1 MTIPDVFMEA
11 CLKACGIQRH
21 AQAKAC
27 SQEDSVVGVSSPII
41 MALYNKA
48 GEILEKL
55 EKQKGTIKSLCL
67 ADDVADKKR
76 TYALVCESLKYKD
89 VLEIVIKQAGLL
101 EAGKPRL
108 RPSVATV
115 LVYDFLFGRGLQ
127 TSGSYKQIVLS
138 HKTRLQAELAKIKI
152 KRKVKD
158 NKDLIPAR
166 IRDAVVLPRWIRVN
180 TLVASVEKVIEMFT
194 KLGYRVDSET
204 EPSQL
209 SGKVFRQD
217 KHIPELVML
226 PSNVDLHDNP
236 LLLDGSIIIQDKA
249 SCFPAYILNPP
260 KDSTVIDA
268 CAAPGNKTSHLSAIM
283 GNTGKI
289 FAFDMDK
296 RRLGTLKK
304 MTGRAR
310 CTNIEPIHGS
320 FLDIDVNDERY
331 RNVEYILL
339 DPSCSGSGI
348 VGRMDHLLDQDKES
362 VEDEADQAASETRIA
377 ALADFQKKA
386 ILHAMKFPHV
396 KKVVYSTCSKH
407 RQENEDVVQHVL
419 TAQEDFSLADGV
431 FPQWTRR
438 GLPLFS
444 GAEKVIRTEPK
455 EDSCIGFFVA
465 LFERQTELINENHKV
480 HIGGKRLAPVEDV
493 HSEVIATTK
502 NAKKR
507 RKKKSNASTEAAA

>member
-1 MTIPDVFMEA
+1 MSI
-11 CLKACGIQRH
+11 
-21 AQAKAC
+21 
-27 SQEDSVVGVSSPII
+27 
-41 MALYNKA
+41 YNKA

-55 EKQKGTIKSLCL
+55 ENQKGTIKSLCL

-89 VLEIVIKQAGLL
+89 ALDIIIKQAGVL

-127 TSGSYKQIVLS
+127 TSGNYKQIVLS

-158 NKDLIPAR
+158 NKDLIPGTTC
-166 IRDAVVLPRWIRVN
+166 IGHIVGVVGMHNENPLTLSVDLLDSTHPRRSHITALDKSKYIGGLCGKSHR
-180 TLVASVEKVIEMFT
+180 KVHQIGIPPR
-194 KLGYRVDSET
+194 LGDGTIATVVY
-204 EPSQL
+204 
-209 SGKVFRQD
+209 RQD

-249 SCFPAYILNPP
+249 SCFPAYILNPAR
-260 KDSTVIDA
+260 DSTVIDA

-320 FLDIDVNDERY
+320 FLDTGVNDERY

-348 VGRMDHLLDQDKES
+348 VGRMDHLLDHDKES
-362 VEDEADQAASETRIA
+362 MEDEADQAASEARIA

-431 FPQWTRR
+431 FTQWPRR

-465 LFERQTELINENHKV
+465 LFERQTGLINENHTV

-493 HSEVIATTK
+493 QSGVTTTKK

-507 RKKKSNASTEAAA
+507 RKKKSNASTEAGA